1 MSDHHDSSGKQFPVN
16 RPHFTADTGRRHSH
30 SKRHSKIRH
39 VLAIVSVM
47 CPLSALFV
55 YLMSLFKLPVQRTGY
70 YHLCIVFLAAGLVAL
85 FFYLIAYANQQRR
98 HRISEINR
106 AERHRRQDEP
116 LRAEREALAAKRAAE
131 AAAAA
136 SSADNPRP
144 PA

>member
-16 RPHFTADTGRRHSH
+16 RPHFTADTHRRHSH

-47 CPLSALFV
+47 CPLAALFV
-55 YLMSLFKLPVQRTGY
+55 YIMSLFRLPEQRAAF
-70 YHLCIVFLAAGLVAL
+70 HFHQLCIGFLAAGMISL

-98 HRISEINR
+98 HRIAEINR
-106 AERHRRQDEP
+106 VERHRRQDEA
-116 LRAEREALAAKRAAE
+116 LRAEREALAAKRAAQN
-131 AAAAA
+131 A
-136 SSADNPRP
+136 SQPP

>member
-1 MSDHHDSSGKQFPVN
+1 MPSENATPKKDFPVN
-16 RPHFTADTGRRHSH
+16 RRNFTADTGRRHSH

-55 YLMSLFKLPVQRTGY
+55 YIMSLFKLPVQRTGY
-70 YHLCIVFLAAGLVAL
+70 YHLCIAFLAAGLVSL

-98 HRISEINR
+98 HRIAEINR
-106 AERHRRQDEP
+106 VERHRRQDEA
-116 LRAEREALAAKRAAE
+116 LRAEREALAAKRAAQN
-131 AAAAA
+131 A
-136 SSADNPRP
+136 SQPP

>member
-1 MSDHHDSSGKQFPVN
+1 MSEHHDSSGKQFPVN

-47 CPLSALFV
+47 CPLAALFV
-55 YLMSLFKLPVQRTGY
+55 YVMSLFRLPEQRAAF
-70 YHLCIVFLAAGLVAL
+70 HFHQLCLGFLVAGMIAL

-106 AERHRRQDEP
+106 AERHRRQDEA
-116 LRAEREALAAKRAAE
+116 LRAEREALAAKRAAQ
-131 AAAAA
+131 AAQ
-136 SSADNPRP
+136 NPP
-144 PA
+144 PSTPA